1 MWKNI
6 EKHRKN
12 YKQYKEMYT
21 QILLQPNDTE
31 LKLDMQKFED
41 NLTIINIVIARE
53 HARQEL
59 RNKKIKRSHE
69 SLKAVAVKETED
81 VLPNE
86 NKPEDNVQSIDQD
99 KRRMFYNSPDN
110 GPTANIKL
118 EKLSRPI
125 GMINDNI
132 FYFTCWNT

>member
-1 MWKNI
+1 
-6 EKHRKN
+6 
-12 YKQYKEMYT
+12 MYT

-41 NLTIINIVIARE
+41 NLTIVNIVIARE

-59 RNKKIKRSHE
+59 RNKKIKQSHE
-69 SLKAVAVKETED
+69 SLKAGAMKEKE
-81 VLPNE
+81 VVFPNE
-86 NKPEDNVQSIDQD
+86 NKSQDNVQPINQD
-99 KRRMFYNSPDN
+99 KRRMFYNLLDNSPS
-110 GPTANIKL
+110 AKIKL